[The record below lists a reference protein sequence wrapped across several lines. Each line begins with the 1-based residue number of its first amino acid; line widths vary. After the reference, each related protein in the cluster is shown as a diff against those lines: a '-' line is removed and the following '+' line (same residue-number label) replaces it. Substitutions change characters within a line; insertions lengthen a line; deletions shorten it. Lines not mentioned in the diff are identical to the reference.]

1 MKRVLVI
8 AGMMGAFVLG
18 MSTPALTFWDFPH
31 MRSARNHLFAA
42 REELRQASGI
52 PMGRRERALEHT
64 NKAIEEC
71 DRAIEDRR

>member
-1 MKRVLVI
+1 MKRLLVL

-18 MSTPALTFWDFPH
+18 MSTPALTFWDMPH
-31 MRSARNHLFAA
+31 MRAARGHLFAA

-52 PMGRRERALEHT
+52 RMGRRERALELT

-71 DRAIEDRR
+71 DRAIDDR